1 MLLILLL
8 QPRDYVFIS
17 VCYGGGAVNE
27 KVGGGGLSLL
37 MVIFQIAY
45 SNGLVE

>member
-17 VCYGGGAVNE
+17 VCYGGSAVNE
-27 KVGGGGLSLL
+27 KVGGRG
-37 MVIFQIAY
+37 VRDIKIRF
-45 SNGLVE
+45 

>member
-8 QPRDYVFIS
+8 EPRDYVFIS

-27 KVGGGGLSLL
+27 KVVGLSLL